1 MGATTRQSNNSD
13 TTPGNGGE
21 NTGKDDATVPG
32 NGDGNGQVPPGQTE
46 DDEGGIKNPAGHY
59 PPGLNRGKKPD
70 KPENPDKPGKP
81 ENPGTEDKSD
91 RKAQKGEHIYEYNKN
106 GWVTQGTVAKETT
119 SYTYDTLGNLV
130 QEKCKNTV
138 IDYQYNILNQLV
150 SRSDKNDSVTFTYD
164 KRGNRVAEAGK
175 KATEAYIYDATNH
188 LVEGTNWQGDKSAY
202 TYNGLF
208 VRVQN
213 TQTTHSG
220 QVYDREFVIDYNSFE
235 RNDLMVFSAGYYE
248 QKHIYT
254 AWGERME
261 QFTERGNWD
270 RLLYVHEDIM
280 GNTRYYTKD
289 NGQSFAELEYDVWG
303 AVTSPSKLNNNDNGN
318 FAAAVFTGH
327 PYDTVLDVYFA
338 EARFYD
344 ANHRQWMS
352 VDPIK
357 ESLNWYWYANGNP
370 ATYWDYNGLFIVA
383 INEHNDV
390 IDGTELKR
398 GAISKDVIEARKALV
413 KADTDGNY
421 MIAYQENPNLAGIF
435 DYDMEEA
442 VRRFQKDNNL
452 PATGT
457 IDAFTWLRL
466 GLDYNTT
473 LQEEFGLSHIVD
485 PNNIFSPTPTVNVGI
500 RENEHG
506 REEIVIQ
513 YFPVFYIQGMRQF
526 TTTDALGQEYT
537 FNALLPVDGETYK
550 EYASTFYKS
559 INEAW
564 GNLTVNIQ
572 GIEADVVLEMDES
585 MRKGTAWN
593 NNVHIILEK
602 GQNIVWDAFLWRKD
616 SDLRI
621 NLREATPGDI
631 EEAARHEFGHV
642 VGNFD
647 AYGYNQNDVGKFF
660 FKGLEHNPDGS
671 HVLDSVGEK
680 NIMDFFNPE
689 AKVEA
694 INVEMMLYAFSEN
707 RLQPFYTSIVG
718 GTSQAFYH

>member
-1 MGATTRQSNNSD
+1 M
-13 TTPGNGGE
+13 
-21 NTGKDDATVPG
+21 
-32 NGDGNGQVPPGQTE
+32 
-46 DDEGGIKNPAGHY
+46 
-59 PPGLNRGKKPD
+59 
-70 KPENPDKPGKP
+70 
-81 ENPGTEDKSD
+81 
-91 RKAQKGEHIYEYNKN
+91 
-106 GWVTQGTVAKETT
+106 
-119 SYTYDTLGNLV
+119 
-130 QEKCKNTV
+130 
-138 IDYQYNILNQLV
+138 
-150 SRSDKNDSVTFTYD
+150 
-164 KRGNRVAEAGK
+164 
-175 KATEAYIYDATNH
+175 
-188 LVEGTNWQGDKSAY
+188 EGTNWKGDKSAY

-208 VRVQN
+208 VRVRN

-235 RNDLMVFSAGYYE
+235 RNDLMVFSPNYYE

-261 QFTERGNWD
+261 QFTERGSWD

-303 AVTSPSKLNNNDNGN
+303 AVTSPSKLTNNDNGN
-318 FAAAVFTGH
+318 FAAANFTGH
-327 PYDTVLDVYFA
+327 PYDTVLDIYFA

-344 ANHRQWMS
+344 AKYRQWMAS
-352 VDPIK
+352 DPIK
-357 ESLNWYWYANGNP
+357 ESLNWYWYANSNP
-370 ATYWDYNGLFIVA
+370 ATYWDYNGLFLVA

-398 GAISKDVIEARKALV
+398 GAISNDVIEARKALV
-413 KADTDGNY
+413 KADTDGSY

-435 DYDMEEA
+435 DYDMEKA
-442 VRRFQKDNNL
+442 VRRFQEDNNL

-473 LQEEFGLSHIVD
+473 LQEEFGLSHFVD
-485 PNNIFSPTPTVNVGI
+485 PDNIFLPTPTINVGI

-513 YFPVFYIQGMRQF
+513 YFPVFYIQESYLYTF
-526 TTTDALGQEYT
+526 IDESGQERTKY
-537 FNALLPVDGETYK
+537 LRRPVDEKTYK
-550 EYASTFYKS
+550 DSVNTFYKS
-559 INEAW
+559 IKEKWA
-564 GNLTVNIQ
+564 NLKVNIQ

-585 MRKGTAWN
+585 MRKGTTFN
-593 NNVHIILEK
+593 HNVHIVFQDVD
-602 GQNIVWDAFLWRKD
+602 GQNVVWDSFLWRKHKE
-616 SDLRI
+616 LEI
-621 NLREATPGDI
+621 NLRPSSLSKL

-647 AYGYNQNDVGKFF
+647 AYGYNQNDVGKFL

-671 HVLDSVGEK
+671 HVLDSVSGN
-680 NIMDFFNPE
+680 NIMDFFDGK
-689 AKVEA
+689 AAVED
-694 INVEMMLYAFSEN
+694 INIEMMLYAFSEN